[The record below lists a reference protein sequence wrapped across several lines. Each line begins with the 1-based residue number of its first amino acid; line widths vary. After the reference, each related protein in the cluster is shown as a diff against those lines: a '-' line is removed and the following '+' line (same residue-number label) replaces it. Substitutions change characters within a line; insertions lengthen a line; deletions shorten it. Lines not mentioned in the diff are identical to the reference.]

1 MVKYLQLESSMGSHC
16 VWLTKTNVSHK
27 IKTIIGWLMPKSAN
41 KILLTTHWPPFFFQ
55 VRVGKCDLRFARQSR
70 HVQIQH
76 VTYCHLRLLKSY
88 FPCTQLCVI
97 YSSFVN
103 FGPLKTW
110 ITGNLKVKVF
120 LYLCYGIAC
129 HGSMGRLTFQMYDV
143 GYHTLPAQ
151 FHFTLIMNPETYRAP
166 LEVETPVLEDNFSQF
181 GVLTMFLE
189 STVKIHLM
197 YNKWLTVFM
206 NLNHSVT
213 LEPSRCLDY
222 CTRITPIRTEM
233 FQRWRKLSNFLLIS
247 VKEQNIS

>member
-1 MVKYLQLESSMGSHC
+1 MHIYNMFVDTDCIDYGEISATWVINGITLRVINKDECQSQDKNNHR
-16 VWLTKTNVSHK
+16 LTNAKVCQQNTADN
-27 IKTIIGWLMPKSAN
+27 P
-41 KILLTTHWPPFFFQ
+41 LTTFFFQ

-88 FPCTQLCVI
+88 FPCTLLCVM

-110 ITGNLKVKVF
+110 ITGNLKAKVF

-151 FHFTLIMNPETYRAP
+151 FHLDHESSNLQSSIGGWNTSLRRSFQIIWGFNNVFGKHCQDP
-166 LEVETPVLEDNFSQF
+166 LNV
-181 GVLTMFLE
+181 
-189 STVKIHLM
+189 
-197 YNKWLTVFM
+197 
-206 NLNHSVT
+206 
-213 LEPSRCLDY
+213 
-222 CTRITPIRTEM
+222 
-233 FQRWRKLSNFLLIS
+233 
-247 VKEQNIS
+247 

>member
-16 VWLTKTNVSHK
+16 VGLTKMNVSHK

-88 FPCTQLCVI
+88 FPCTLLCVM

-103 FGPLKTW
+103 FGPHKTW
-110 ITGNLKVKVF
+110 ITGNLKAKVF

-151 FHFTLIMNPETYRAP
+151 FHLDHESSNLQSSIGSWNTSLRRSFQIIWGFNNVFGKHCQDP
-166 LEVETPVLEDNFSQF
+166 LNV
-181 GVLTMFLE
+181 
-189 STVKIHLM
+189 
-197 YNKWLTVFM
+197 
-206 NLNHSVT
+206 
-213 LEPSRCLDY
+213 
-222 CTRITPIRTEM
+222 
-233 FQRWRKLSNFLLIS
+233 
-247 VKEQNIS
+247 